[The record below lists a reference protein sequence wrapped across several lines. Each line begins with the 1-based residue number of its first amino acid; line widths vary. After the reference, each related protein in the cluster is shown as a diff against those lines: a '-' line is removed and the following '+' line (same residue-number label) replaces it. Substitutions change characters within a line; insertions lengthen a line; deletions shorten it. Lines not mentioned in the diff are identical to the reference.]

1 MGFALQHIGEPV
13 HLSDPF
19 GGYVYVIMAVV
30 TILMMVHDLSV
41 ADYVEP
47 GCRHYDIATSASSG
61 DELAR
66 SMAWFPIVGA
76 VQGAILVALDLVLA
90 PVLPVSVVSG
100 LLVAAL
106 LATNFGFH
114 LDGFADT
121 LDGLAGGKTRERSL
135 EIMRKG
141 DIGPI
146 GVAGIVII
154 LLIKYASIAAL
165 AGDMRI
171 VILFLFP
178 VMGRFAV
185 VPMSCWSP
193 GAREEGLGSAF
204 TANSNKTLLIALAL
218 LLVFAVPL
226 MGLNAI
232 IIVALLLLSIF
243 LLTRYF
249 KRRLGRTLTDIPG
262 AIDNLL
268 VL

>member
-1 MGFALQHIGEPV
+1 MKSILFAFQFLTVFPVGRNTHATTGE
-13 HLSDPF
+13 
-19 GGYVYVIMAVV
+19 
-30 TILMMVHDLSV
+30 
-41 ADYVEP
+41 
-47 GCRHYDIATSASSG
+47 
-61 DELAR
+61 ELAR

-76 VQGAILVALDLVLA
+76 VQGGILVGLDLILT

-114 LDGFADT
+114 LDGLADT

-154 LLIKYASIAAL
+154 LLVKYASIAAL

-178 VMGRFAV
+178 IMGRFAM

-193 GAREEGLGSAF
+193 GARDEGLGTAF
-204 TANSNKTLLIALAL
+204 TANSNKTLLVALAL
-218 LLVFAVPL
+218 ALILSVPL
-226 MGLNAI
+226 LGLNAL
-232 IIVALLLLSIF
+232 IIVALLLVSIF

-249 KRRLGRTLTDIPG
+249 KSRLGGVTGDVFGLQSELGEVIFLILALISIRTL
-262 AIDNLL
+262 
-268 VL
+268 